1 MRELKKPSAK
11 SSTVRTTLIWIAILA
26 VCFVAESLHH
36 AHAQSI
42 NAGQSP
48 LRKQHVDF
56 VAEGQ
61 TIAANKPAVLKMHL
75 KVENGF
81 HINSHV
87 PKSEMLIPTKIAV
100 VETPDADVKD
110 VDFPAGTP
118 FSFAFEPKQKLDVY
132 QGDVVLTAHVTAKP
146 GQHTLKAALHYQACD
161 QAACYP
167 PKTLTIE
174 QPFTAK

>member
-1 MRELKKPSAK
+1 MTFRLFASRLN
-11 SSTVRTTLIWIAILA
+11 TVRAMLGVAGVILSI
-26 VCFVAESLHH
+26 VFT
-36 AHAQSI
+36 HAQSI
-42 NAGQSP
+42 NAGQSA
-48 LRKQHVDF
+48 LKKQHVDF

-61 TIAANKPAVLKMHL
+61 TIAANKPAVLKLHL

-132 QGDVVLTAHVTAKP
+132 QGDVVLTAHITAKP

>member
-1 MRELKKPSAK
+1 MKEQNKPSGT
-11 SSTVRTTLIWIAILA
+11 SSTLSTVLIWTAILA
-26 VCFVAESLHH
+26 VCFVAEFVHR

-61 TIAANKPAVLKMHL
+61 TIAANKPATIKLHL
-75 KVENGF
+75 KVENGY

-87 PKSEMLIPTKIAV
+87 PKSEMLIPTKLAV

-118 FSFAFEPKQKLDVY
+118 FAFAFEPKQKLDVY

-174 QPFTAK
+174 QPYTAK

>member
-1 MRELKKPSAK
+1 MKELNKPSVK
-11 SSTVRTTLIWIAILA
+11 SSTIRTILIWIAILA
-26 VCFVAESLHH
+26 VCFVAESLHR

-48 LRKQHVDF
+48 LKKQHVDF

-61 TIAANKPAVLKMHL
+61 TVVANKPATLKLHL
-75 KVENGF
+75 KVENGY

-87 PKSEMLIPTKIAV
+87 PKSEMLIPTKIAI

-132 QGDVVLTAHVTAKP
+132 QGDVILTAHITAKP